1 MADDPVEPLDGF
13 ESWLLQRVARAVEAG
28 EVSADLLTELRDAI
42 TDTQDRPQAEGHAA
56 AVHDVATRLGM
67 PLEQAERSLENL
79 ERLPIATREAFL
91 RRVAETWLAEQ
102 AALYG
107 RHQDA

>member
-1 MADDPVEPLDGF
+1 MADEPVTPLDGF
-13 ESWLLQRVARAVEAG
+13 EAWLLQRVARAVEGG
-28 EVSADLLTELRDAI
+28 EVSADLLIELRNAI

-67 PLEQAERSLENL
+67 PVEQAARSLENL
-79 ERLPIATREAFL
+79 ERLPVATREAFL

-102 AALYG
+102 AVLYR
-107 RHQDA
+107 RHPDA